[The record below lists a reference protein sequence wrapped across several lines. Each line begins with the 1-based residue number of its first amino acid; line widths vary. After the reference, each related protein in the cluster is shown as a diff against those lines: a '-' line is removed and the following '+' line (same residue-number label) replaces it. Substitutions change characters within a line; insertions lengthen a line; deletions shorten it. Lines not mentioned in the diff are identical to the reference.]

1 MPLDA
6 VCLRAVVQELEPSVM
21 NARVDKIYQ
30 PARDEIILALR
41 GKEGAVKLL
50 LTANPA
56 HPRLQLTSV
65 FRDNPATPPMFCM
78 LLRKHLSGAR
88 IVSVTQPPMER
99 VVDLE
104 LEALDELGVRAPRH
118 LILEAMGRRANLIL
132 TGPDGRMV
140 DCLRRVDAEMNQER
154 QVLPGLFYHLPP
166 TQEKRDPLT
175 VERADFDALLEN
187 APEEQKLADFL
198 LDHFAGL
205 SPLICRE
212 LAYRLTGDVDG
223 RRFETT
229 DAEFADL
236 FFRWMD
242 FIRQGGLKPWLLL
255 KDDKPKDFTY
265 CPITQYGAA
274 MTVRQEE
281 CFSAMLDGFYGE
293 RETAERIRQRG
304 SDLIKA
310 VTNLRN
316 RAARKL
322 ENQRKELAEAEDRE
336 LLRLR
341 GELITA
347 NLYAMQK
354 GMRELICQN
363 YYDPDCAE
371 VKIPLDPLLTPQQN
385 AAGYYKRY
393 NKAKTAE
400 KMLTE
405 QIAKG
410 ETDLDYL
417 DSVLQ
422 MITLS
427 EGDRDLQEI
436 RQELMDNGYLR
447 QHKRKMTAKGKQKV
461 VHAKPMEFR
470 STAGLTILVGKN
482 NSQNDRL
489 TLKDADKRDLWLHVQ
504 KLHGSHVILKTGGTE
519 PDPQSLTEAA
529 MLAAYFSQGKDS
541 GQVPVDYTP
550 VRVVK
555 KPAGAKPG
563 FVVYNTYNTLYVTP
577 DGDTVKAL
585 RVK

>member
-6 VCLRAVVQELEPSVM
+6 VCLRAVVQELEPSVV

-41 GKEGAVKLL
+41 GREGAVKLL

-56 HPRLQLTSV
+56 HPRLQLTGV

-132 TGPDGRMV
+132 TGPDGRVV

-175 VERADFDALLEN
+175 VERADFDALLEH

-229 DAEFADL
+229 DAEFANL

-354 GMRELICQN
+354 GMRELVCQN

-417 DSVLQ
+417 DSVLTC
-422 MITLS
+422 IHCA
-427 EGDRDLQEI
+427 EEERDLIEI
-436 RQELMDNGYLR
+436 RQELEDNGYLR
-447 QHKRKMTAKGKQKV
+447 AKKAAKKGMKRAKS
-461 VHAKPMEFR
+461 KPMEFR
-470 STAGLTILVGKN
+470 STAGLRISVGRN
-482 NSQNDRL
+482 NVQNDLL
-489 TLKDADKRDLWLHVQ
+489 TTKMAGRSDIWFHTKEI
-504 KLHGSHVILKTGGTE
+504 HGSHVILWTEGEE
-519 PDPQSLTEAA
+519 PDLRSLTEAA
-529 MLAAYFSQGKDS
+529 QLAAWFSQGKEDKN
-541 GQVPVDYTP
+541 VPVDYTP
-550 VRVVK
+550 VRYVK

-563 FVVYNTYNTLYVTP
+563 KVIYTTYSTAYVTP
-577 DGDTVKAL
+577 ERELEEKL
-585 RVK
+585 RVRK

>member
-6 VCLRAVVQELEPSVM
+6 VCLSALVRELKPGVVG
-21 NARVDKIYQ
+21 ARVDKIYQ
-30 PARDEIILALR
+30 PARDEVILALR
-41 GKEGAVKLL
+41 GREGAVKLL

-56 HPRLQLTSV
+56 HPRLQFTNV

-88 IVSVTQPPMER
+88 VISVTQPPMER

-132 TGPDGRMV
+132 TGPDGRIV

-166 TQEKRDPLT
+166 TQDKQNPLELEK
-175 VERADFDALLEN
+175 ADFLALVDQ
-187 APEEQKLADFL
+187 APEEQKIADFL
-198 LDHFAGL
+198 LDRFGGM

-212 LAYRLTGDVDG
+212 LAFRLTGDVDG
-223 RRFETT
+223 RLFETT
-229 DAEFADL
+229 PEELTGQFIQWAEL
-236 FFRWMD
+236 VRG
-242 FIRQGGLKPWLLL
+242 GGLEPWVLLSDGKPR
-255 KDDKPKDFTY
+255 DFTY
-265 CPITQYGAA
+265 CPITQYSEA
-274 MTVRQEE
+274 MELRRAEN
-281 CFSAMLDGFYGE
+281 FSAMLDGFYGE

-316 RAARKL
+316 RTARKL
-322 ENQRKELAEAEDRE
+322 ENQRKELSQAEDRE

-354 GMRELICQN
+354 GMRELVCQN

-371 VKIPLDPLLTPQQN
+371 IKIPLDPLLTPQQN
-385 AAGYYKRY
+385 AAACFKRY

-400 KMLTE
+400 QVLTQ

-417 DSVLQ
+417 DSVLTCIRCAEEEQ
-422 MITLS
+422 
-427 EGDRDLQEI
+427 DLIEI
-436 RQELMDNGYLR
+436 RQELEDNGYLR
-447 QHKRKMTAKGKQKV
+447 AKKAPKKGMKRVKF
-461 VHAKPMEFR
+461 KPLEFR
-470 STAGLTILVGKN
+470 STAGLRISVGRN
-482 NSQNDRL
+482 NVQNDQL
-489 TLKDADKRDLWLHVQ
+489 TTKMAGKGDIWFHTQ
-504 KLHGSHVILKTGGTE
+504 GIHGSHVILWTEGGQ
-519 PDPQSLTEAA
+519 PDAASLTEAA
-529 MLAAYFSQGKDS
+529 QLAAWFSQGKE
-541 GQVPVDYTP
+541 GKNVPVDYTP
-550 VRVVK
+550 VRYVK

-563 FVVYNTYNTLYVTP
+563 KVIYTTYSTAYVTP
-577 DGDTVKAL
+577 DRAL
-585 RVK
+585 AEKLRIR

>member
-1 MPLDA
+1 M
-6 VCLRAVVQELEPSVM
+6 
-21 NARVDKIYQ
+21 
-30 PARDEIILALR
+30 
-41 GKEGAVKLL
+41 
-50 LTANPA
+50 
-56 HPRLQLTSV
+56 
-65 FRDNPATPPMFCM
+65 
-78 LLRKHLSGAR
+78 
-88 IVSVTQPPMER
+88 
-99 VVDLE
+99 DLE

-132 TGPDGRMV
+132 TGPDGRVV
-140 DCLRRVDAEMNQER
+140 DCLRRVDAEMNQDR

-175 VERADFDALLEN
+175 LERADFDALLEN

-354 GMRELICQN
+354 GMRELVCQN
-363 YYDPDCAE
+363 YYDLDCAE

-417 DSVLQ
+417 DSVLTC
-422 MITLS
+422 IHCA
-427 EGDRDLQEI
+427 EEERDLIEI
-436 RQELMDNGYLR
+436 RQELEDNGYLR
-447 QHKRKMTAKGKQKV
+447 AKKAAKKGMKRTKS
-461 VHAKPMEFR
+461 KPMEFR
-470 STAGLTILVGKN
+470 STAGLRISVGRN
-482 NSQNDRL
+482 NVQNDLLVTKMAGRSDIWFH
-489 TLKDADKRDLWLHVQ
+489 TKEI
-504 KLHGSHVILKTGGTE
+504 HGSHVILWTEGAE
-519 PDPQSLTEAA
+519 PDLRSLTEAA
-529 MLAAYFSQGKDS
+529 QLAAWFSQGKEDKN
-541 GQVPVDYTP
+541 VPVDYTP
-550 VRVVK
+550 VRYVK

-563 FVVYNTYNTLYVTP
+563 KVIYTTYSTAYVTP
-577 DGDTVKAL
+577 ERELAEKL
-585 RVK
+585 RVRK